1 MKTLNN
7 EIIILS
13 ATGVVTIGG
22 KQLIFDNNTAM
33 YNMLQWYD
41 VKELAL
47 IYFRYV

>member
-7 EIIILS
+7 KIIILS

-33 YNMLQWYD
+33 DDILQWRD
-41 VKELAL
+41 VKEFAL
-47 IYFRYV
+47 IYFRYI